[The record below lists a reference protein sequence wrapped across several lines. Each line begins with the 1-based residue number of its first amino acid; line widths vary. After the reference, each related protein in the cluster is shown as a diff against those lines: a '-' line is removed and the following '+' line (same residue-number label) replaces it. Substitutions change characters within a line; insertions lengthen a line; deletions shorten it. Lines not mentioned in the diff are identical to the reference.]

1 MHGNTPHAGPE
12 DEPVEL
18 EPEER
23 RALQSDLD
31 AVTSEARALL
41 PDGYL
46 VGGEIVE
53 GIDGPAGTVAV
64 RPPVGA
70 VVSVDLSGEATT
82 GELARHLVAAAA
94 LETKRNSGT
103 VDQRAR

>member
-1 MHGNTPHAGPE
+1 MHGNTPHAGPQ
-12 DEPVEL
+12 DGPVEL
-18 EPEER
+18 DPEER
-23 RALQSDLD
+23 SALRSDLA

-53 GIDGPAGTVAV
+53 GTNGPGGTVAV
-64 RPPVGA
+64 RPPAGA

-82 GELARHLVAAAA
+82 TELARSLAAAAA
-94 LETKRNSGT
+94 LETKRNSGAG
-103 VDQRAR
+103 DRPAR

>member
-12 DEPVEL
+12 DGPVEL

-23 RALQSDLD
+23 RALRSDLA
-31 AVTSEARALL
+31 AVTNEARALL

-53 GIDGPAGTVAV
+53 GTDGPAGTVAV

-82 GELARHLVAAAA
+82 AELARHLAAAAA

>member
-12 DEPVEL
+12 DRAAEL
-18 EPEER
+18 DSEDR
-23 RALQSDLD
+23 RALRSDLAD
-31 AVTSEARALL
+31 VTNEARALL

-46 VGGEIVE
+46 VGGEIVD
-53 GIDGPAGTVAV
+53 GTDGPAGTVAV
-64 RPPVGA
+64 RPPAGA

-82 GELARHLVAAAA
+82 AELARSLAAAAA

-103 VDQRAR
+103 DDLPAR

>member
-12 DEPVEL
+12 DGVVEL

-23 RALQSDLD
+23 RALRNDLA

-41 PDGYL
+41 PDGYM
-46 VGGEIVE
+46 VGGEIVD
-53 GIDGPAGTVAV
+53 GADGPAGTVAV

-70 VVSVDLSGEATT
+70 VVSVDLSEGTT
-82 GELARHLVAAAA
+82 TAELARHLAAAAA
-94 LETKRNSGT
+94 LETKRNTGAG
-103 VDQRAR
+103 DLPAR